1 MRDVVK
7 TVALLASMGMCDEV
21 KAAGA
26 LLTGMKQE
34 HGNA

>member
-7 TVALLASMGMCDEV
+7 AIALLASMGMCDEV
-21 KAAGA
+21 KAGV
-26 LLTGMKQE
+26 LLAGMKQE